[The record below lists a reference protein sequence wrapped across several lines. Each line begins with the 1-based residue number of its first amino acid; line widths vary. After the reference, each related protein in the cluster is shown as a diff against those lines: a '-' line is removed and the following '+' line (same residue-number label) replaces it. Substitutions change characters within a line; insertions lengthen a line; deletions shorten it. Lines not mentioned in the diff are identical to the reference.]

1 MENIKRKITEIIAS
15 CFYIGYIPGAPGT
28 YGSLFA
34 LILLHQFDFLT
45 KTIPILIFIIIGLI
59 FSTMMEKQTNRKDDQ
74 RIVIDEFVGLLITFY
89 LFRPDIIFLI
99 IGFILF
105 RLYDIYKPYPIKKLQ
120 NLPAGIGIM
129 VDDILAGIYA
139 RILIFLI
146 MAI

>member
-1 MENIKRKITEIIAS
+1 MKRLTEIIAS

-34 LILLHQFDFLT
+34 LILLSQFNFLS

-59 FSTMMEKQTNRKDDQ
+59 FSTRMEKQTNNEDDQ

-89 LFRPDIIFLI
+89 LFKPNFTFLI

-105 RLYDIYKPYPIKKLQ
+105 RLYDIYKPYPIKKIQ
-120 NLPAGIGIM
+120 NLPAGFGIM
-129 VDDILAGIYA
+129 ADDILAGIYA
-139 RILIFLI
+139 RIVIFLI
-146 MAI
+146 ALI